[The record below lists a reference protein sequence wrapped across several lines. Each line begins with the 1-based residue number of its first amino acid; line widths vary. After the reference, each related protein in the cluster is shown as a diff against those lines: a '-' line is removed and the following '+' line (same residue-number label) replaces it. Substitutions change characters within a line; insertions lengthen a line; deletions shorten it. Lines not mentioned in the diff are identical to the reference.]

1 MWMLAVVIY
10 TDIVWATKSTVLRIS
25 EAKRKKKKQK
35 NRSFYFNWMFGYQM
49 NVEDSK
55 HSFFFIFC

>member
-25 EAKRKKKKQK
+25 EAKRKKKKTEKQ
-35 NRSFYFNWMFGYQM
+35 
-49 NVEDSK
+49 
-55 HSFFFIFC
+55 IFLF